1 MLFLEIIGKMNI
13 LAKNSYFMNT
23 YEQKLS
29 LLTEMIEFAKV
40 DGELHQREL
49 DFLALVAKE
58 LQIETPKFIELFRQ
72 QSDIKIIKS
81 ETQRIQQFY
90 RLALLMHCDG
100 RLHQNENTSIRQL
113 GINMGLS
120 PNGMNRVLEM
130 MKASPTGMVEA
141 DQILN
146 TFKEQQN

>member
-1 MLFLEIIGKMNI
+1 
-13 LAKNSYFMNT
+13 MNT

-40 DGELHQREL
+40 DGELHEREL
-49 DFLALVAKE
+49 EFLALVAHE
-58 LQIETPKFIELFRQ
+58 LNIEKPVFIDLFRQ

-81 ETQRIQQFY
+81 EAQRIHQFY
-90 RLALLMHCDG
+90 RLALLMHVDG
-100 RLHQNENTSIRQL
+100 KLHQNENIAIRQL

-120 PNGMNRVLEM
+120 PSAMNRVLDL
-130 MKASPTGMVEA
+130 MKASPTGMVDA
-141 DQILN
+141 DEIIN